1 MDYKPLFTYKP
12 EDWKQA
18 PMNSPM
24 LYSVYSKASMPV
36 EMGNINLYNRPQVRN
51 EDGSISTV
59 KSISIGI
66 GDDKHPTKT
75 ALIPLV
81 HPDGYVMKNAEAID
95 WFKKS
100 KQHLGVFN
108 DEESANKY
116 AENLH
121 EQQAAIYRT
130 K

>member
-1 MDYKPLFTYKP
+1 MDYRPAFL
-12 EDWKQA
+12 KQA
-18 PMNSPM
+18 PDNSPM
-24 LYSVYSKASMPV
+24 LYSVYSKASMPI
-36 EMGNINLYNRPQVRN
+36 EMGNINLYNRPQVKN
-51 EDGSISTV
+51 EDGSVSTV

-66 GDDKHPTKT
+66 GDDKHPTRT

-81 HPDGYVMKNAEAID
+81 HPDGYIMNNEDAIN

-100 KQHLGVFN
+100 KQHLGIFDN
-108 DEESANKY
+108 EEAAGKY
-116 AENLH
+116 AESLH

>member
-1 MDYKPLFTYKP
+1 MDYRP
-12 EDWKQA
+12 EFLKQA
-18 PMNSPM
+18 PKNSPM

-36 EMGNINLYNRPQVRN
+36 EMGNINLYNRPQVKN

-66 GDDKHPTKT
+66 GEDKNSTKT

-81 HPDGYVMKNAEAID
+81 HPDGYIMDTKKAIE
-95 WFKKS
+95 WYKES
-100 KQHLGVFN
+100 NQHLGIFN